1 MMATV
6 INYFV
11 ILIFVVALFTTNQTA
26 TKLNKNTILG
36 VTLPYHI
43 LKNKDV
49 MEIVKSYKKSYS
61 VLILIFIILSLPM
74 LIFKNSPS
82 FTMIYTFTWII
93 LLLCLNNK
101 TYIKH
106 FKVLYSLKRKND
118 WFLENKQVITVDTEV
133 SRIKNKMPVPW
144 LWFIPSFIICIIP
157 FIITITVENNPN
169 VSEIF
174 LSLLSVPAIAF
185 FYWLYRLYS
194 SEKTVV
200 YNEKTEVNLA
210 CNFIHKRLWSLC
222 WVVIATVTSMLHL
235 LQYLNLQWKDNYSL
249 PITLFL
255 YILIF
260 LVCVFYTYNKIRS
273 TQSRLLEA
281 SLDVIYTDDD
291 EFWAR
296 GYYYNPNDR
305 RTMVEKRIGYGFTC
319 NMATLKGKCLTFGIL
334 VPVAVLIL
342 FLSIVFVRMDTGSF
356 NLFINGSTVKI
367 EAPLYAFS
375 FDINEIQEVNKIDVL
390 PKGARTNGAA
400 TEVYNLGNFNLNGYG
415 NSRMYV
421 YKENPPFIIVKL
433 KDIYL
438 FINGKTKETTD
449 KYYKILIESTK

>member
-1 MMATV
+1 MAAV
-6 INYFV
+6 INFFV
-11 ILIFVVALFTTNQTA
+11 ILIFVVALFITNQTA
-26 TKLNKNTILG
+26 TKPNKNIILG
-36 VTLPYHI
+36 ITLPYHT
-43 LKNKDV
+43 LKNQDV
-49 MEIVKSYKKSYS
+49 MNIVKGYKKAYS

-74 LIFKNSPS
+74 LIFKNYPS
-82 FTMIYTFTWII
+82 VTMIYTFTWI
-93 LLLCLNNK
+93 LLLLYLNNK

-106 FKVLYSLKRKND
+106 FKALYSLKRKND

-133 SRIKNKMPVPW
+133 SRIKNKMPVSW

-169 VSEIF
+169 ASEIF
-174 LSLLSVPAIAF
+174 LSLLSVPAIAL

-194 SEKTVV
+194 SGKAVV
-200 YNEKTEVNLA
+200 FSEKTEVNLA

-222 WVVIATVTSMLHL
+222 WVVIAALTSVLHL
-235 LQYLNLQWKDNYSL
+235 LQYLNLQGKDNYSL

-273 TQSRLLEA
+273 TQNRLLEA

-334 VPVAVLIL
+334 VPVIVLIL
-342 FLSIVFVRMDTGSF
+342 FLSIVFVKMDTGNF
-356 NLFINGSTVKI
+356 NLFINEGTVKI
-367 EAPLYAFS
+367 EAPMYAFS
-375 FDINEIQEVNKIDVL
+375 FDINEIQEIKKVDVL

-449 KYYKILIESTK
+449 KYYKTLIESTK

>member
-1 MMATV
+1 MAAV
-6 INYFV
+6 INFFV
-11 ILIFVVALFTTNQTA
+11 ILIFAVTLFITNQTA
-26 TKLNKNTILG
+26 TKPNKNTILG

-43 LKNKDV
+43 LENKDV
-49 MEIVKSYKKSYS
+49 MEIVKGYKKSYF

-74 LIFKNSPS
+74 LIFKNYPS

-106 FKVLYSLKRKND
+106 FKALYSLKRKND

-133 SRIKNKMPVPW
+133 SRIKNKMPVSW
-144 LWFIPSFIICIIP
+144 LWFIPSFIVCIIP

-169 VSEIF
+169 ASEIF
-174 LSLLSVPAIAF
+174 LSLLSVPAIAL

-194 SEKTVV
+194 SEKTLV
-200 YNEKTEVNLA
+200 YSEKTEVNLA

-222 WVVIATVTSMLHL
+222 WVVIAAVTSVLHL
-235 LQYLNLQWKDNYSL
+235 LQYLNLQGKDNYSL

-260 LVCVFYTYNKIRS
+260 LVCVFYTYNKILS
-273 TQSRLLEA
+273 TQNRLLEA

-291 EFWAR
+291 EFWTR

-367 EAPLYAFS
+367 EAPLYSFS
-375 FDINEIQEVNKIDVL
+375 FDINEIQEVNKIDIL

-449 KYYKILIESTK
+449 KYYKTLIESTK